1 MEEELEEDLGDG
13 MVVNGVMPESNLES
27 PTPYEPIVAREGH
40 HINDYGWEELDSY
53 EPIVP
58 MGCGM
63 DEEDLPCYDVEAQPR
78 VGRTEWLAGDRLEAA
93 ELACSERTNGF
104 S

>member
-13 MVVNGVMPESNLES
+13 IVEDSVMPESNLDS

-40 HINDYGWEELDSY
+40 HINDYDWEVLDSY

-58 MGCGM
+58 TGWGM
-63 DEEDLPCYDVEAQPR
+63 DKEDLPCYNVEAEAR
-78 VGRTEWLAGDRLEAA
+78 ISRT
-93 ELACSERTNGF
+93 
-104 S
+104 